1 MEKRILIGADIVPTV
16 KNFEYF
22 KSGDAATL
30 LGEELKAVFDRADY
44 RIFNLE
50 TPLTDRCEPIL
61 KTGPNLSAPSA
72 CIAGY
77 KAMGIDLLTVANNHT
92 MDQGRD
98 AFRETLALLRENGIE
113 YIGGGLTVKE
123 SKETKII
130 ELCGKKWAFMRPVS
144 TNFPG

>member
-1 MEKRILIGADIVPTV
+1 MKKRILIGADIVPTA

-22 KSGDAATL
+22 KSGDANAL

-92 MDQGRD
+92 MDYSYDGLFD
-98 AFRETLALLRENGIE
+98 TLNAARKR
-113 YIGGGLTVKE
+113 GLP
-123 SKETKII
+123 IAGA
-130 ELCGKKWAFMRPVS
+130 GKDLAEA
-144 TNFPG
+144 